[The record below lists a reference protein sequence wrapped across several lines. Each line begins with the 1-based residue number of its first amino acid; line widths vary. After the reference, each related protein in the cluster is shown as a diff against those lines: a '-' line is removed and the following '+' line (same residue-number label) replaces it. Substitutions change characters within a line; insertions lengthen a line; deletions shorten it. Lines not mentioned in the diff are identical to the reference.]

1 MSAASEPHLPTRKLP
16 AGAVERLPAGAIER
30 LESERVCWLLLAAA
44 IVVWAALGLWL
55 TRGTTFYS
63 DEYTYFIANRGFAP
77 KAILAP
83 HNGHLIAVIRLIYA
97 AVFKLFGPDYVVFRL
112 LEVFGVA
119 LVATLFFV
127 RAARAVGPFVA
138 LVPSVLLLFLGA
150 AAPEVTLS
158 SLGITH
164 LYCIAAGLGALI
176 AIETGSRRGDLAACA
191 LLVLSVVTFSFGLVF
206 VAGLAVS
213 VLLRQDRWRRSWIC
227 LVPVAVYLLWLAA
240 PKLTGPVYSSTTGFQ
255 LSNVLLIPNFA
266 ADALAAVGAAVTGLG
281 TDFSNS
287 GSVADAVT
295 SPWGYVVAAIAVA
308 ALALRLRRGA
318 VPVQLWTSLTILV
331 AFWVSIAVVSG
342 LNRYPYSQRYVY
354 MGTVAVLLVA
364 TDALRG
370 IRLSHVA
377 IIGLVAVAILSLGA
391 NLSRLRAAGGFLRA
405 NGSSL
410 RAALSAIEIAG
421 DHGTAGFFGPPHGL
435 PATPD
440 PRLFLSAAAIS
451 TGGGTRP
458 YLAAVRRNGSP
469 AFTLAELR
477 AQPDGVREQADES
490 LINLLQLHLVPAPVQ
505 AIGKC
510 LPVAGNGAPRD
521 FTIRPPGVVLR
532 FPTAEKV
539 TLRRFA
545 ASAPFPLGAVSGDRF
560 FALRVPADGAPDPWH
575 LTVPPGS
582 LTVCELSA
590 G

>member
-1 MSAASEPHLPTRKLP
+1 MSAASEPRLPTRTL
-16 AGAVERLPAGAIER
+16 ARLPAAAIER
-30 LESERVCWLLLAAA
+30 LEGERACWLLLGAAV
-44 IVVWAALGLWL
+44 VVWAALGLWL

-112 LEVFGVA
+112 LEVFGIA

-127 RAARAVGPFVA
+127 RTRRAVGPFVA

-158 SLGITH
+158 PLGITH

-176 AIETGSRRGDLAACA
+176 AIETGTRRGDLAACA
-191 LLVLSVVTFSFGLVF
+191 LLVLSVVTFSFGLLF

-213 VLLRQDRWRRSWIC
+213 VLGREDRWRRSWIW

-240 PKLTGPVYSSTTGFQ
+240 PKFTGPVYSSTTGFQ
-255 LSNVLLIPNFA
+255 LSNLLLIPNFA
-266 ADALAAVGAAVTGLG
+266 ADALAAVGAALTGLG

-318 VPVQLWTSLTILV
+318 VPMELWTSLTILV
-331 AFWVSIAVVSG
+331 AFWISIAVVAG

-354 MGTVAVLLVA
+354 MGTLGVLLVA

-370 IRLSHVA
+370 IRLSRVA
-377 IIGLVAVAILSLGA
+377 ILGLVAVAILSLGA

-421 DHGTAGFFGPPHGL
+421 DHGTPGFFGAPHGL

-440 PRLFLSAAAIS
+440 QRLFLSAAAIS

-469 AFTLAELR
+469 AFTLSELR
-477 AQPDGVREQADES
+477 AQPEAVREQADES
-490 LINLLQLHLVPAPVQ
+490 LINVLGLHLVPAPPLDV
-505 AIGKC
+505 GKC
-510 LPVAGNGAPRD
+510 LPVADNRAPRD
-521 FTIRPPGVVLR
+521 FTIRPPGVVVR
-532 FPTAEKV
+532 AQTSETA

-545 ASAPFPLGAVSGDRF
+545 ASAPFPLGTLAAGKF
-560 FALRVPADGAPDPWH
+560 FALRIPADGAPDPWH
-575 LTVPPGS
+575 LVLPAGA
-582 LTVCELSA
+582 LTVCELGS